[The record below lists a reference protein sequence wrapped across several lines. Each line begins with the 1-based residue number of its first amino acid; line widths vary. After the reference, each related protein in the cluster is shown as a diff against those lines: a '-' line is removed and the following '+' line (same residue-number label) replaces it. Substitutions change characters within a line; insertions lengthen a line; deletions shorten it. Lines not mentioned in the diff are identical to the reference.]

1 MFDDRPDIRAFL
13 AALLRQTDEQAE
25 QSRRWNALQSLRL
38 SIPEGVMEDAEAR
51 RQRDGPADRWASL
64 IRAERLLNDHAAEMT
79 AGARSRW
86 RRAKALELP
95 GPPA

>member
-1 MFDDRPDIRAFL
+1 MIDIPRIRAFL

-86 RRAKALELP
+86 RREKAREFP

>member
-25 QSRRWNALQSLRL
+25 QNRRWNALQSLRL
-38 SIPEGVMEDAEAR
+38 SIPERVMEDAESR
-51 RQRDGPADRWASL
+51 RKRDGPAGRWASL
-64 IRAERLLNDHAAEMT
+64 MRAEQILNDHAAEMT

-86 RRAKALELP
+86 RRAKAREFP